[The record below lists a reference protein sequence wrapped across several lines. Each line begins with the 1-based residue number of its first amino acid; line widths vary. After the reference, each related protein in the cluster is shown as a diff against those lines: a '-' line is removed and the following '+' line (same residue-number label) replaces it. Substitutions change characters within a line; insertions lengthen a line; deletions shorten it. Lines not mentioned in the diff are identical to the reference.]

1 VIHALTAPWAHPFM
15 VRAFAEAALI
25 GVTGAL
31 LGTWVVLY
39 RLAYSAE
46 SLPHAMLP
54 GLVVAALAGVPIVLG
69 GAAGLV
75 VAGACIAL
83 AARAPRTSADSGIAV
98 VVTTLLGAGVVLALS
113 PRSPAGLQSLL
124 FGNILAATPLD
135 IALAAGLAVLVLA
148 ALALLHWRLLAVGVD
163 RSGARSLGVSPLVVD
178 ALLLVLLAGAVLVAV
193 QGLGNLLVVAVLVGP
208 AAAARH
214 FARTVGPM
222 MGLAT
227 LLAVGSAVAGLYVSY
242 YAGVAA
248 GATIALVL
256 VAVYLA
262 AAGVAAYDRAT

>member
-1 VIHALTAPWAHPFM
+1 MIHALTAPWEHSFM
-15 VRAFAEAALI
+15 VRAFAEVALI

-54 GLVVAALAGVPIVLG
+54 GLVLAALVGAPLVIGGAGGLVAAGV
-69 GAAGLV
+69 
-75 VAGACIAL
+75 CIAL
-83 AARAPRTSADSGIAV
+83 ATRAPRTSADSGIAV
-98 VVTTLLGAGVVLALS
+98 VVTTLLGLGVVLALS
-113 PRSPAGLQSLL
+113 PRSPAGLQGLL
-124 FGNILAATPLD
+124 FGDILAASPLD
-135 IALAAGLAVLVLA
+135 VALAAGLAVLVLA
-148 ALALLHWRLLAVGVD
+148 ALAALHWRLVAVGVD
-163 RSGARSLGVSPLVVD
+163 RPAARTLGVSPLTVD

-208 AAAARH
+208 AASARH

-227 LLAVGSAVAGLYVSY
+227 LLAVGAGFAGLYVSY
-242 YAGVAA
+242 YVGVAA
-248 GATIALVL
+248 GATIALAMV
-256 VAVYLA
+256 VVYLA
-262 AAGVAAYDRAT
+262 SMALAAYHRPA